1 MRRIHH
7 KPIVEEMRVLGK
19 VIRAKRIEMGKSLR
33 CVAQRTG
40 LTPSFLS
47 QVERGLA
54 EPSVASLRKIAEA
67 LGVPIFYLFLNSNGV
82 EPVVRKENCRHIVF
96 PASTVSSQVLT
107 PDARRKMGV
116 TRVCIA
122 PGGES
127 SPEPVTHP
135 GEEFI
140 HVIGGRMLLAL
151 GDLEYQME
159 TGDSIYYYS
168 SIPHRICNIGQD
180 DLIVIS
186 AVTPPNF

>member
-1 MRRIHH
+1 MRRNHH
-7 KPIVEEMRVLGK
+7 KLFVEEMRVLGK

-54 EPSVASLRKIAEA
+54 EPSVASLRRIAEA
-67 LGVPIFYLFLNSNGV
+67 LGVPVFYLFLNSNGG
-82 EPVVRKENCRHIVF
+82 EPVVRKEDCRHIVF
-96 PASTVSSQVLT
+96 PASSVSSQVLT
-107 PDARRKMGV
+107 PNARRKMGV
-116 TRVCIA
+116 MKMCVT

-127 SPEPVTHP
+127 SPDPVTHP

-140 HVIGGRMLLAL
+140 HVVNGRMLLLL
-151 GDLEYQME
+151 GDMEYQME
-159 TGDSIYYYS
+159 TGDSIYYYA
-168 SIPHRICNIGQD
+168 SIPHKICNTGQD
-180 DLIVIS
+180 DLTIIT